1 MMMMMRV
8 PLSNCV
14 CFSLYVRT
22 LATTPQEQKEKVTS
36 RRQSV
41 SQSVVVI
48 HFLWNLHGPQRAY
61 AHYSTYAR
69 LFLFHFQRAL

>member
-1 MMMMMRV
+1 V
-8 PLSNCV
+8 EIGELCNDDDDESAAIKLCLLLS
-14 CFSLYVRT
+14 LRT
-22 LATTPQEQKEKVTS
+22 LATVS
-36 RRQSV
+36 QSV